1 MKYIQYL
8 QAGGQT
14 KPSIKEQVRALVKAA
29 ISGDKKATA
38 QVKQIMQAAQSGNQ
52 EAQQLAQLIQ
62 ETIKELQQGQGVQTQ
77 QQGGPAQPQQG
88 QSFQQQPQPQPRPQ
102 INMQRPGTPPP
113 QQGNT
118 SLGTQMFGDA
128 GNMPLSKN
136 DYGAPENTA
145 LDDALSGMASNFMNG
160 AASAIGSM
168 QDGGEFEIPWARLD
182 RKIVPATPE
191 EVWGIDSVEVPVPA
205 NRIEE
210 EMGKYILSPVALA
223 SNKGFSYVVN
233 KPRQLLDSEMGIV
246 RMPRGNAI
254 RRNIAHGLDGVSDTV
269 YVTQNSKHEGTLYE
283 PTPYIRYVID
293 KKLDATPM
301 EWDYQDSFKRGGKVR
316 SSKKNVMKKA
326 KGGCPC
332 VLKRVGGKLIEIN
345 TCTSKQI

>member
-29 ISGDKKATA
+29 MSGDKKATA

-88 QSFQQQPQPQPRPQ
+88 QCFQQQPQPQPRPQ

-168 QDGGEFEIPWARLD
+168 QDGGEMM
-182 RKIVPATPE
+182 
-191 EVWGIDSVEVPVPA
+191 PVPA
-205 NRIEE
+205 NREE
-210 EMGKYILSPVALA
+210 EELGKYILSPETQATNRGYTRYMDPIVPRYENAVIYMPQDYNTITRQIIPIL
-223 SNKGFSYVVN
+223 GEPDTIYYVH
-233 KPRQLLDSEMGIV
+233 K
-246 RMPRGNAI
+246 NA
-254 RRNIAHGLDGVSDTV
+254 D
-269 YVTQNSKHEGTLYE
+269 EYE
-283 PTPYIRYVID
+283 EYQPTPYVRYAID
-293 KKLDATPM
+293 KKLDAIPV
-301 EWDYQDSFKRGGKVR
+301 EWDKRGGKMR
-316 SSKKNVMKKA
+316 SPKKNVMKKA

-345 TCTSKQI
+345 TCTGKKI

>member
-1 MKYIQYL
+1 
-8 QAGGQT
+8 
-14 KPSIKEQVRALVKAA
+14 
-29 ISGDKKATA
+29 
-38 QVKQIMQAAQSGNQ
+38 MQAAQSGNQ

-88 QSFQQQPQPQPRPQ
+88 PQ

-168 QDGGEFEIPWARLD
+168 
-182 RKIVPATPE
+182 
-191 EVWGIDSVEVPVPA
+191 
-205 NRIEE
+205 
-210 EMGKYILSPVALA
+210 
-223 SNKGFSYVVN
+223 
-233 KPRQLLDSEMGIV
+233 
-246 RMPRGNAI
+246 
-254 RRNIAHGLDGVSDTV
+254 
-269 YVTQNSKHEGTLYE
+269 
-283 PTPYIRYVID
+283 
-293 KKLDATPM
+293 
-301 EWDYQDSFKRGGKVR
+301 
-316 SSKKNVMKKA
+316 
-326 KGGCPC
+326 
-332 VLKRVGGKLIEIN
+332 
-345 TCTSKQI
+345 

>member
-14 KPSIKEQVRALVKAA
+14 QPSIKEQIKALVKAA
-29 ISGDKKATA
+29 MSGDKKATA

-118 SLGTQMFGDA
+118 SLGTQMFGDS

-145 LDDALSGMASNFMNG
+145 LDDALSGMASNFMDG
-160 AASAIGSM
+160 AASAIGRM
-168 QDGGEFEIPWARLD
+168 QDGGEMPQ
-182 RKIVPATPE
+182 V
-191 EVWGIDSVEVPVPA
+191 VWGINSVEVPVPA
-205 NRIEE
+205 NRVEE
-210 EMGKYILSPVALA
+210 EIGKCILSPSTVA
-223 SNKGFSYVVN
+223 SNTGETYVVH
-233 KPRQLLDSEMGIV
+233 KPSRLLNGEIGMIRLPS
-246 RMPRGNAI
+246 GNTI
-254 RRNIAHGLDGVSDTV
+254 WRNIDHGVVGPSDTV
-269 YVTQNSKHEGTLYE
+269 YMTQSLADRTRQYE
-283 PTPYIRYVID
+283 PTPYVRYAID

-301 EWDYQDSFKRGGKVR
+301 EWEYCDRFKRGGKVR
-316 SSKKNVMKKA
+316 SPKKNVMKKA

-345 TCTSKQI
+345 TCTGKKI